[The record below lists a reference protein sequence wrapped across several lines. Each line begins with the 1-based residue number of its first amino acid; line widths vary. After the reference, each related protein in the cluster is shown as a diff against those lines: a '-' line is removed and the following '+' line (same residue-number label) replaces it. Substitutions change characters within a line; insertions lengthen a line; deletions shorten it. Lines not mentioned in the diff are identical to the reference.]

1 MASIV
6 KKVVK
11 KAAKK
16 ATKQVVKEHPN
27 AALYS
32 VLFLLV
38 GALVGFFAYKAIS
51 KNDKYVLNGEKVI
64 TLDYSED
71 ADKTFTYVEEGV
83 TAISFGKDVSSTLVT
98 TSTLDGENGVYVIP
112 LDKEGE
118 YIITYE
124 VDSLK
129 YGRTFIWTP
138 TILTRTIK
146 VVKGE

>member
-1 MASIV
+1 M
-6 KKVVK
+6 
-11 KAAKK
+11 
-16 ATKQVVKEHPN
+16 
-27 AALYS
+27 
-32 VLFLLV
+32 FLLV

-98 TSTLDGENGVYVIP
+98 TSTLNGENGVYVIP
-112 LDKEGE
+112 L
-118 YIITYE
+118 
-124 VDSLK
+124 DSLK